1 MSNLATNLTDAAGQ
15 YPGRPALR
23 HGADTLTYAD
33 LDELS
38 ARAAG
43 GLLAHG
49 VRPGERVGLLLPDVP
64 AFPVLYYGALRIGAV
79 VVTAVPGR
87 AAPGARLVFAAGRT
101 GSGTGTGTGT
111 GTGSDA
117 PEQVQVPT
125 GPDFLGQLAF
135 WPRHFDVAPR
145 ADSDLALLHHGPAV
159 TALTHGTLRVNAFT
173 AATALLAL
181 SPEHTVT
188 AALPLAVP
196 GGQSCGLNA
205 AVLAGACLTLPAASG
220 PRQQHRR
227 RPPTRR
233 DAAAPTPADAKP
245 GRRP

>member
-15 YPGRPALR
+15 YPQRPALR
-23 HGADTLTYAD
+23 HGADTLTYAE

-64 AFPVLYYGALRIGAV
+64 AFPVLYYGALRLGAV
-79 VVTAVPGR
+79 VVTAAPGR
-87 AAPGARLVFAAGRT
+87 TVHGARLVFAAGR
-101 GSGTGTGTGT
+101 SD
-111 GTGSDA
+111 GSDRFR
-117 PEQVQVPT
+117 VPT

-135 WPRHFDVAPR
+135 WPRHFEVAPR
-145 ADSDLALLHHGPAV
+145 ADSDLAVLHHGRAV
-159 TALTHGTLRVNAFT
+159 SALTHGALRVDAFT

-181 SPEHTVT
+181 TPDHTVT

-205 AVLAGACLTLPAASG
+205 AVLAGACLTLPGGAA

-233 DAAAPTPADAKP
+233 DAVTPTPADAKP